1 MKSVININLSPGNA
15 SICRPVSNPASLRDC
30 TWSSR
35 TCVLSFDTIGVWP
48 ETVDGSDLNACARSH
63 DGKLVAT
70 GDDFGKIKL
79 YTHPAV
85 QPKVRTVVFD
95 PLCVAFKSNQSTF

>member
-1 MKSVININLSPGNA
+1 MIYITYLETVPIIDSNAGNA

-30 TWSSR
+30 TWATR

-63 DGKLVAT
+63 DGKLMAT

-79 YTHPAV
+79 YNSPAV
-85 QPKVRTVVFD
+85 QPKV
-95 PLCVAFKSNQSTF
+95 SQSFRNG